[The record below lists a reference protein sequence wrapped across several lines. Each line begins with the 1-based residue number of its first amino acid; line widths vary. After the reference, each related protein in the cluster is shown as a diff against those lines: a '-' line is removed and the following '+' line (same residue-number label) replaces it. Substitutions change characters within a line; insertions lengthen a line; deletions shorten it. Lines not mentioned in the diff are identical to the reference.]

1 MIEGVHH
8 AYAFG
13 SESSRH
19 GADRIRKLRHLFR
32 FVSAKEDG
40 DDGFHRRRV
49 DYDSW
54 SNGVHQLIDPTGIY
68 IFFSTYTIYI
78 SDHLLHDAS
87 LRPGPSAKLQ
97 KYAADSSINP
107 MQ

>member
-49 DYDSW
+49 DYDS
-54 SNGVHQLIDPTGIY
+54 
-68 IFFSTYTIYI
+68 
-78 SDHLLHDAS
+78 
-87 LRPGPSAKLQ
+87 
-97 KYAADSSINP
+97 
-107 MQ
+107 

>member
-1 MIEGVHH
+1 MPFVTCLVVGFVVIPMIEGVHH

-49 DYDSW
+49 DYDS
-54 SNGVHQLIDPTGIY
+54 
-68 IFFSTYTIYI
+68 
-78 SDHLLHDAS
+78 
-87 LRPGPSAKLQ
+87 
-97 KYAADSSINP
+97 
-107 MQ
+107 